1 MLEKAKYFQETMKR
15 NSKIELFIT
24 KENEKD

>member
-1 MLEKAKYFQETMKR
+1 MLEEAKYFQETMKR
-15 NSKIELFIT
+15 HSKIELFIT